1 MKKVHATASFG
12 FVGADHEEDFEFDDA
27 WTDDEI
33 EKEIWQWAEEF
44 VEVDFEIEEEEERE
58 D

>member
-12 FVGADHEEDFEFDDA
+12 FVTAEHEEDFEFDDE

-33 EKEIWQWAEEF
+33 EKEIWQWAQEF
-44 VEVDFEIEEEEERE
+44 VEVDFEIEEE